1 MISIFGPNKLIDLHN
16 HILPGIDDGAPGLE
30 VSLAMARLAVADG
43 IRVMACT
50 PHATPGVYHNTRE
63 GILAAVAELQAHL
76 DAEGIPLRLT
86 FGADA
91 HISPGLVE
99 DLLFRRV
106 PTLNDTRYFLLE
118 PPHHVALPNFTE
130 AVLRYLEVRYVPL
143 ITHPER
149 LTWIPKHYSSLRRL
163 VEAGTWVQVTAG
175 SLTGQFGR
183 EARYWGT
190 RMLDEGLVHVIAS
203 DAHSDKRRRPGL
215 SEARAVAA
223 RYLGEAEADL
233 LVSGRPAAVLEDAHP
248 DEVPPVPYL
257 IRAGAENR
265 IERNYWR
272 LRGAAMGVLGHVSY
286 H

>member
-1 MISIFGPNKLIDLHN
+1 
-16 HILPGIDDGAPGLE
+16 
-30 VSLAMARLAVADG
+30 MARLAVADG

-50 PHATPGVYHNTRE
+50 PHATPGVYHNSRDS
-63 GILAAVAELQAHL
+63 ILAQVSELRAALL
-76 DAEGIPLRLT
+76 DAGIPLELT

-99 DLLFRRV
+99 DLLYKRV
-106 PTLNDTRYFLLE
+106 PTLNDSRYFLLE

-130 AVLRYLEVRYVPL
+130 AVLRYLEVLYVPL

-149 LTWIPKHYSSLRRL
+149 LTWIHKHYRSLRTL
-163 VEAGTWVQVTAG
+163 VEAGVWLQVTAG

-183 EARYWGT
+183 EAQYWGT

-215 SEARAVAA
+215 SEARAIAA
-223 RYLGEAEADL
+223 RYLGEEEAGL
-233 LVSGRPAAVLEDAHP
+233 LVLGRPAAILADKHP
-248 DEVPPVPYL
+248 NEVSAVPYL
-257 IRAGAENR
+257 KRRGPNR
-265 IERNYWR
+265 SIYWH
-272 LRGAAMGVLGHVSY
+272 LRDAVKGVLGHVSY